1 MVVGAAQGVVVK
13 VVVTGAGG
21 QLGFELVRSGAAAG
35 LDVRG
40 LTRADLDV
48 TDESAV
54 RRVLLRERP
63 DVVVHAAAWTAVDA
77 CEGDRERAILCN
89 GTATAHVVRA
99 ARDVGARVVYVST
112 DYVFDGTKPA
122 PYIESDVPNPRSV
135 YGLSKL
141 LGERAV
147 HQELDTVVR
156 ISWVCGIHGANMVK
170 TILRLAGQREVLEF
184 VDDQVGHPTFADDA
198 ARMIIRL
205 ATQGGAGV
213 WHVTNQGAVSWYEF
227 AREVMQAAG
236 HDPARVRP
244 IATRDLVP
252 QRPAPRP
259 ANSVLENRRLQ
270 ESGGGL
276 LDDFRLPLARL
287 VHTLRDQ

>member
-1 MVVGAAQGVVVK
+1 MK

-99 ARDVGARVVYVST
+99 ARDVGARVIYVST

-270 ESGGGL
+270 ESGWGL

>member
-1 MVVGAAQGVVVK
+1 VGAAQGVVVK

-99 ARDVGARVVYVST
+99 ARDVGARVIYVST

-270 ESGGGL
+270 ESGWGL